1 MFFQK
6 IKTLRTLYYN
16 RTGQILGN
24 DTLAMWLRAITTD
37 PDVLQIVE
45 IGAWEGKGSTRV
57 FAEAAERVAE
67 TKSIS
72 IISLEAS
79 RERALRAQKRNKKF
93 RCLQIIWGSIIA
105 EQDLDNREL
114 SESENIWITEDINT
128 LKSCPQ
134 VLDLIPDSIDA
145 LFLDGGE
152 FSTKKEYD
160 LLFERVAKWLILDDT
175 CSRKSA
181 SIAKEIRS
189 GNTPFTVVVDSQQRN
204 GFMVAFVETKRS
216 DVSPGTL

>member
-1 MFFQK
+1 MLFQK
-6 IKTLRTLYYN
+6 IKTLRALYTG
-16 RTGQILGN
+16 RTGQILSH
-24 DTLAMWLRAITTD
+24 DSLAMWLRAIAID

-57 FAEAAERVAE
+57 FAEAAKRIAE

-72 IISLEAS
+72 ILSLEAS
-79 RERALRAQKRNKKF
+79 RERALRAQKRNKKYRF
-93 RCLQIIWGSIIA
+93 LQIVWGSIIA
-105 EQDLDNREL
+105 EQDLDQQGL
-114 SESENIWITEDINT
+114 SESENVWITEDINA
-128 LKSCPQ
+128 LKSCPL
-134 VLDLIPDSIDA
+134 VLDLIPVSIDA

-152 FSTKKEYD
+152 FSTRKEYD
-160 LLFERVAKWLILDDT
+160 ILFKRVTKWLILDDT

-204 GFMVAFVETKRS
+204 GFMVAFVETKRA
-216 DVSPGTL
+216 DVSPGTM